1 MDLNTMLLRT
11 NSVLLDTV
19 TLHCLLMITVLIV
32 QLFSLTIATN
42 NIQNRVGHRSKEKN
56 SITKLQKYFHFMIF
70 HCLFSLATLNNFL
83 HL

>member
-11 NSVLLDTV
+11 NSILLDTV

-42 NIQNRVGHRSKEKN
+42 NIQNRVGHMSKESKLK
-56 SITKLQKYFHFMIF
+56 ITAKIF
-70 HCLFSLATLNNFL
+70 QFYDFLLFI
-83 HL
+83 

>member
-42 NIQNRVGHRSKEKN
+42 NIQNRVGHMSKE
-56 SITKLQKYFHFMIF
+56 
-70 HCLFSLATLNNFL
+70 
-83 HL
+83 